1 MGILMVE
8 DNPADAYLTTFALRQ
23 QGLGQEITVLDDGET
38 AIAYLKARTKFEDA
52 PRPELIILDLNLKR
66 VDGMEVLRWIRAN
79 PAMADLPVIV
89 WSSSPADA
97 QGEAASK
104 ATQYLEKPGDLDA
117 YMTIGRVVAEY
128 LDKSAAG

>member
-38 AIAYLKARTKFEDA
+38 ALAYLKARTPYEGA

-79 PAMADLPVIV
+79 PKMADLPVIV

-97 QGEAASK
+97 QGEAASQ

-117 YMTIGRVVAEY
+117 YMSIGRAVAEH
-128 LDKSAAG
+128 LGKPAAS

>member
-38 AIAYLKARTKFEDA
+38 AIAYLKARTPYEDA

-97 QGEAASK
+97 QGEAASQ

-117 YMTIGRVVAEY
+117 YMSIGRAVAEH
-128 LDKSAAG
+128 LGKSAAG